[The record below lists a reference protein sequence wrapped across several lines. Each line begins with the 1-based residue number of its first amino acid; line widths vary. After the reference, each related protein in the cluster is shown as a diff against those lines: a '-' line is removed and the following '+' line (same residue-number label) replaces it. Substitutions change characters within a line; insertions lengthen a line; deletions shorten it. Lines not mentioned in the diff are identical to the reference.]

1 MTARIKKNDTVMVI
15 SGKDKGKHGQVLE
28 VLPAKDKVLVK
39 GIGIITRHVKARR
52 QGDIAG
58 IKKEESYIQLPKV
71 MPVCSS
77 CKKPCRVNV
86 KALDNNK
93 SARVC
98 NRCKAVF

>member
-1 MTARIKKNDTVMVI
+1 MTARIKKNDTVMVM
-15 SGKDKGKHGQVLE
+15 SGKDKGKQGQVLE
-28 VLPAKDKVLVK
+28 VLPKKDKVLVK
-39 GIGIITRHVKARR
+39 GVGIVTRHVKARR

-58 IKKEESYIQLPKV
+58 IKKEEAYIQLPKV
-71 MPVCSS
+71 MPICSS

-86 KALDNNK
+86 KTLDNNK

>member
-1 MTARIKKNDTVMVI
+1 MTARVKKNDTVIVI
-15 SGKDKGKHGQVLE
+15 SGKDRGKQGQVLE
-28 VLPAKDKVLVK
+28 VLPKKDKVLVK
-39 GIGIITRHVKARR
+39 GISIITRHVKARR

-58 IKKEESYIQLPKV
+58 IKKEESYVQLPKV

-77 CKKPCRVNV
+77 CKKACRVNV
-86 KALDNNK
+86 KKLENNK